1 MAMVNL
7 EYKDEKI
14 LQLTNELNEL
24 KKTKSSN
31 TAQINDTNEIEMEL
45 QQCKEEMELLRNNYD
60 QEIEQLKAQLNEVES
75 A

>member
-31 TAQINDTNEIEMEL
+31 AAQINDTNEIEMEL

>member
-14 LQLTNELNEL
+14 LQLTNELDEL

-60 QEIEQLKAQLNEVES
+60 
-75 A
+75 

>member
-31 TAQINDTNEIEMEL
+31 A
-45 QQCKEEMELLRNNYD
+45 
-60 QEIEQLKAQLNEVES
+60 A
-75 A
+75 